1 MGGISNSQIEDVIKR
16 ISDKDLLNNFVGVFP
31 SDHMKRFINH
41 SAMIE
46 EKKGKYPFII
56 ANTDDSDKKG
66 THWWSILN
74 IEPKNELFFF
84 RFFWFRRSKAV
95 YYPR

>member
-1 MGGISNSQIEDVIKR
+1 MGGFSNFQIENAIKK
-16 ISDKDLLNNFVGVFP
+16 IGDDDLLDNFVRVFP
-31 SDHMKRFINH
+31 SNYMNKFVNR

-56 ANTDDSDKKG
+56 ANTDANNKKG

-74 IEPKNELFFF
+74 IKPKNELLIMNL
-84 RFFWFRRSKAV
+84 
-95 YYPR
+95 

>member
-1 MGGISNSQIEDVIKR
+1 MKHKIELKINTKLYLNNAIKR

-56 ANTDDSDKKG
+56 ANTDDVMKKAHIG
-66 THWWSILN
+66 
-74 IEPKNELFFF
+74 EVF
-84 RFFWFRRSKAV
+84 
-95 YYPR
+95 